1 MGKLLLVGRWGLV
14 FWGIGPDLAD
24 HAKEHEATD
33 DENGGEDPGGFEAGR
48 IADGVEE
55 IADGEEGGPDEGAPG
70 DPAED

>member
-1 MGKLLLVGRWGLV
+1 M
-14 FWGIGPDLAD
+14 
-24 HAKEHEATD
+24 KEHEATD

-55 IADGEEGGPDEGAPG
+55 IADGEEGRPDEGAPG